1 MGGHSKVVRDIIES
15 STDYH
20 LAGYL
25 DDVINDYYE
34 EDGLIYDNLK
44 DINRLK
50 SQYYFVLAI
59 GNNTVREKIFNKND
73 IPIERFPVF
82 IHPSSIISPSAKI
95 GYGTVVMPK
104 AVINAD
110 SKIGIH
116 TIINTNA
123 IVEHDNQ
130 IGDYV
135 HISPSAVLAGG
146 VKVGNLSHIALNA
159 TVLPLVE
166 IGSHCVVG
174 AGATVIK
181 MLNQNQQSLVR
192 QQNTRSEKLKEERI
206 YLSRP
211 HMGGSEQNIFKMLLR
226 KTGLPVGRKCYRI

>member
-1 MGGHSKVVRDIIES
+1 MFPSFYSPII
-15 STDYH
+15 
-20 LAGYL
+20 
-25 DDVINDYYE
+25 
-34 EDGLIYDNLK
+34 
-44 DINRLK
+44 
-50 SQYYFVLAI
+50 
-59 GNNTVREKIFNKND
+59 
-73 IPIERFPVF
+73 
-82 IHPSSIISPSAKI
+82 IISPSAKI

-104 AVINAD
+104 AVINAG

-135 HISPSAVLAGG
+135 HISCAVLAGG

-226 KTGLPVGRKCYRI
+226 KLDCPLGENVTEFENSVKAYTSSEAALAVGSGTSAIHLALIEAGVERDDIVFCSS

>member
-1 MGGHSKVVRDIIES
+1 
-15 STDYH
+15 
-20 LAGYL
+20 
-25 DDVINDYYE
+25 
-34 EDGLIYDNLK
+34 
-44 DINRLK
+44 
-50 SQYYFVLAI
+50 
-59 GNNTVREKIFNKND
+59 
-73 IPIERFPVF
+73 
-82 IHPSSIISPSAKI
+82 
-95 GYGTVVMPK
+95 MPK

-135 HISPSAVLAGG
+135 HISPRSISWRS
-146 VKVGNLSHIALNA
+146 KSRNLSHIALNA

-192 QQNTRSEKLKEERI
+192 QQNTRSEKIER
-206 YLSRP
+206 RK
-211 HMGGSEQNIFKMLLR
+211 NLLITPSHGW
-226 KTGLPVGRKCYRI
+226 K